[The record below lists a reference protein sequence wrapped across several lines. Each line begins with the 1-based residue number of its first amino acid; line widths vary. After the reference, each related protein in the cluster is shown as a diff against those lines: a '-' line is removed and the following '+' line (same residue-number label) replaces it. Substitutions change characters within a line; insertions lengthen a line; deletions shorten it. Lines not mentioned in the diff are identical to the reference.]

1 MFGLFKNEKKE
12 FPKLKL
18 DMFDPLDQPITVETG
33 KELVSNFLLEIGY
46 AEDKQDAKGYG
57 LDFVEYLKEYFRKVK
72 KEFELERREGK
83 KCKLEVERI
92 EKEIIE
98 LKDKKLKLK
107 DKKSKL
113 KDEDEIDEL
122 EDEITELEDEIENQK
137 DTIKEEKDEMKDY
150 LKEMTKLKTMLDNI
164 KSDKKHALKKSVI
177 NYVNNIVH
185 QEDKEII
192 VGMDEMRGCA

>member
-1 MFGLFKNEKKE
+1 MFGLFEEEEKE

-18 DMFDPLDQPITVETG
+18 DMFDPLDQPITVATG
-33 KELVSNFLLEIGY
+33 KELVSNLLLEIGY
-46 AEDKQDAKGYG
+46 ARDKQDAKGYG

-98 LKDKKLKLK
+98 LKDKKLELK

-113 KDEDEIDEL
+113 TDEDEIEEL
-122 EDEITELEDEIENQK
+122 EDELEELEDELEHQK
-137 DTIKEEKDEMKDY
+137 DTLLKDEKVEMKGY
-150 LKEMTKLKTMLDNI
+150 LKEMTKLKTKLDDI
-164 KSDKKHALKKSVI
+164 KSDKNHALKKSVI
-177 NYVNNIVH
+177 KYVNYTVENERNSL
-185 QEDKEII
+185 QY
-192 VGMDEMRGCA
+192 RP

>member
-1 MFGLFKNEKKE
+1 MFGLFEEKEKK
-12 FPKLKL
+12 FPRLKL

-98 LKDKKLKLK
+98 LKDKKLKLT
-107 DKKSKL
+107 
-113 KDEDEIDEL
+113 DEDEIE
-122 EDEITELEDEIENQK
+122 EIDDEIEEFK
-137 DTIKEEKDEMKDY
+137 DLLKEEKVELKGHIKDTT
-150 LKEMTKLKTMLDNI
+150 KEKTKIENI
-164 KSDKKHALKKSVI
+164 KNDKNHALKKLVI
-177 NYVNNIVH
+177 KYVNNTVH
-185 QEDKEII
+185 GD
-192 VGMDEMRGCA
+192 

>member
-1 MFGLFKNEKKE
+1 MFGLFKNEEKK
-12 FPKLKL
+12 FPRLKL

-46 AEDKQDAKGYG
+46 ARDKEKAKWFAME
-57 LDFVEYLKEYFRKVK
+57 FVEELKKDFRVVK
-72 KEFELERREGK
+72 KSFELERKEGG

-113 KDEDEIDEL
+113 KDEDEIDQL
-122 EDEITELEDEIENQK
+122 EDGIDELEDEIENQK
-137 DTIKEEKDEMKDY
+137 DTLKEEKDEVKNY
-150 LKEMTKLKTMLDNI
+150 LKEMTKLKTKLDNI
-164 KSDKKHALKKSVI
+164 KSDKKHALKKSII

-185 QEDKEII
+185 QEDKELI
-192 VGMDEMRGCA
+192 VGVDHMR

>member
-1 MFGLFKNEKKE
+1 MFGLFEEEEKK
-12 FPKLKL
+12 FPRLKL

-46 AEDKQDAKGYG
+46 ARDKEKAKWFAME
-57 LDFVEYLKEYFRKVK
+57 FVEELKKDFRVVK
-72 KEFELERREGK
+72 ERFELVRKEGK

-122 EDEITELEDEIENQK
+122 EDEIENQK
-137 DTIKEEKDEMKDY
+137 DTLKEEKDEVKNY
-150 LKEMTKLKTMLDNI
+150 LKEMTKLKTKLDDI
-164 KSDKKHALKKSVI
+164 KSDKNHALKKSVI
-177 NYVNNIVH
+177 KYVNFTVDNERNSL
-185 QEDKEII
+185 QY
-192 VGMDEMRGCA
+192 RP